1 MGQSNERGDGG
12 IYIGSIMKGGA
23 VAADGRIE
31 PGDMLLQVR
40 TGWKCVQDR
49 NLTQTLAV
57 SVQFSVLFSYRWM
70 TLTLRTCATTM
81 PYECWGRSCISLGE
95 SDYKTFMFY
104 RMCLAY
110 QQKCGNSCTILIFFA
125 DPCRWLWPN
134 AGTQTQTAALLCQG
148 VSVHFLPLTHSFS
161 HKCNIR

>member
-40 TGWKCVQDR
+40 TGWRRVHDR
-49 NLTQTLAV
+49 NLTQTLVV
-57 SVQFSVLFSYRWM
+57 SVQISVSFHRWM
-70 TLTLRTCATTM
+70 TSTLRTCATTM
-81 PYECWGRSCISLGE
+81 PYECWERSCISLGE
-95 SDYKTFMFY
+95 SYYKTFMLY
-104 RMCLAY
+104 GMCLAY
-110 QQKCGNSCTILIFFA
+110 QQKCFNSCTNFFFA
-125 DPCRWLWPN
+125 DPCRLLWPN

-148 VSVHFLPLTHSFS
+148 VSVHFFPLTHSFT
-161 HKCNIR
+161 HTCNIR